1 MTYRVSQINSD
12 ISKKVLIVAAHPDD
26 EVLGCGGTIARHT
39 DDRDEVHVVFMADGV
54 SSRKDK
60 EYDKKIQNRKD
71 SAIAAS
77 KILGVE
83 SVEFFGF
90 PDNRMDTLAMLDI
103 VKKLE
108 EVFDKIRP
116 SVVYTHFSCDLNI
129 DHRITH
135 QAVMTICRPLPKQVV
150 REIYSF
156 EIPSSTGWL
165 SPSQENAF
173 TPHRFVNVA
182 NTMDRKIEALNAYK
196 EEIYEFPH
204 FRSIKGVVSMMQ
216 MRGASVGVSAV
227 ESFMVLR
234 QII

>member
-1 MTYRVSQINSD
+1 MSLINSA

-39 DDRDEVHVVFMADGV
+39 DDGDEVHVVFMADGV
-54 SSRKDK
+54 SSREDK
-60 EYDKKIQNRKD
+60 EHDKETQSRKD
-71 SAIAAS
+71 SALAAS

-83 SVEFFGF
+83 SVEFFDF
-90 PDNRMDTLAMLDI
+90 PDNRMDTVAMLDI

-108 EVFDKIRP
+108 KVFGKIRP
-116 SVVYTHFSCDLNI
+116 SVVYTHFCCDLNI
-129 DHRITH
+129 DHRVTH
-135 QAVMTICRPLPKQVV
+135 QAVMTVCRPLPKQVV

-165 SPSQENAF
+165 APTQENVF
-173 TPHRFVNVA
+173 IPHRFVNVI
-182 NTMDRKIEALNAYK
+182 NTMDRKIEALNTYK

-216 MRGASVGVSAV
+216 MRGASVGVSSV